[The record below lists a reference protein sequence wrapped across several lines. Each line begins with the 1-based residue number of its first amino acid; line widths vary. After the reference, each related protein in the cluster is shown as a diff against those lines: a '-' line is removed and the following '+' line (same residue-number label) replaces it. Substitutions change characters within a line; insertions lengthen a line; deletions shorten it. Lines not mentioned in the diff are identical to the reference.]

1 MYGPRG
7 GRIAV
12 GVPITRG
19 ILRGICVPLRPSRR
33 LSRHYTGHA
42 QTQRSAVIW
51 TKAVFLLSG
60 HEEWCFL
67 HSPYQP
73 STGDPYSS
81 SFRASLVSLYGDT
94 CPRSKNFIS
103 LLSIKRTIPWCEH
116 SRPTPAIHLRFGIP
130 PGGSANFT
138 APPPDT
144 ELCSVRFKFMHSCLV
159 TRDLDRVQLSS
170 VLPLV

>member
-81 SFRASLVSLYGDT
+81 SFHASLVSLYGHT
-94 CPRSKNFIS
+94 CPRSKKIIS
-103 LLSIKRTIPWCEH
+103 LLSTKRTIPWCEH
-116 SRPTPAIHLRFGIP
+116 SRPSARYSLAIW
-130 PGGSANFT
+130 
-138 APPPDT
+138 
-144 ELCSVRFKFMHSCLV
+144 HS
-159 TRDLDRVQLSS
+159 SG
-170 VLPLV
+170 